1 VTGAGFLL
9 GLDAGGSGVRA
20 LLVDA
25 ADGRTFGAARRVR
38 PRPAPGTGGLGSELD
53 LEALWS
59 ALAGSVREALARAGA
74 RPDQVLAVAA
84 TSMRFATVIVDRAG
98 EAIFAVPNRDTRAI
112 AEAAALTQRAGAALH
127 ARTGHRAS
135 AIQALPRL
143 LWLAKHEPALLAR
156 AHRVLA
162 LGDWLALRLAG
173 EAASEPSQAGESL
186 LFDLSARRWDRTE
199 LERAGLLHAEWLPP
213 VLEPGTRL
221 GGVLAPAARELGL
234 REGTPV
240 AVGGADTQCGLLAAG
255 AAAPGALGAVTGTTA
270 PLQLVLD
277 RPSLDSEGT
286 LWTGHFLVSGR
297 WVLESNAGPMGE
309 ALEWLAALLAP
320 DHPQPVARL
329 LAEAARS
336 QPGAAGVLSSFGA
349 NPTTPREL
357 ELPIG
362 SLTLSH
368 LAAPDGPAAHRH
380 LARAVAEGM
389 ACAVRAHRE
398 RLAGF
403 APGPSAG
410 ALHLAGGMVRSPF
423 WAQLVADVTGAPVA
437 VAASPDTSACGAA
450 LCAGVAADVFPDLD
464 AAARDAAAR
473 TRTLEPDPERA
484 AQYEEIYAGW
494 QRLCE
499 ARAASDPVARGIALP
514 HVLRAMAAAPAPGS
528 VRARPRIL
536 ATAELDDAALAA
548 LRALGEV
555 EHASFR
561 QRMRLLTGP
570 SLVEALRGF
579 AVFVTEV
586 DVVDATTLAE
596 LPELRV
602 VASCRGDAVN
612 VDVAACTAHGI
623 PVLNAPGRNAEGVA
637 DLTLAFLLMLARKLP
652 AAARFLRE
660 PGGEAGDLAR
670 MGRAFAALQGGELG
684 AKTVGLVGF
693 GAVGRAVARRLAAF
707 GARVCA
713 HDPFVAPEEM
723 LLAGVEPLG
732 FDELL
737 ARSDFVSLHCTVSDE
752 TRGLLGAAELART
765 KPGAY
770 LVNTA
775 RAALVDEAALA
786 DALAR
791 GQLAGAALDVF
802 AVEPPGVDHPLLA
815 LENVIATPH
824 VGGNTAEV
832 AGRQGR
838 IVAADL
844 ERLLRGERPL
854 FVLDPAALEGF
865 DWRAP
870 RRRPDPAVL
879 AGLTQRPAPAVSDL
893 QREPGAAPAH
903 PPPEARA
910 SASAGTPRTSTS
922 SAAAPASAAPS
933 TSAPPAGVRAQM
945 ERILRGFA
953 QRIAADPELRAFAPG
968 REVTLHFRVR
978 DLDLELHFGFRAG
991 ASFADLGPP
1000 AAPAEVQLRLAA
1012 DVLDGMFTGRV
1023 NAMQAAMD
1031 GRLSFTGDA
1040 AKAMTLQHIQGA
1052 LARCWRA
1059 ARDEVGDPGDL
1070 TRLGAPAPR
1079 APEPD
1084 DALRVEL
1091 VRVVNELYAQQL
1103 ITATGGNVSAR
1114 IPGTDAL
1121 WITPSQLFKG
1131 DLRPEILVRID
1142 LDGRPLDPD
1151 SRSPSSESL
1160 MHCAILR
1167 AKPEAGAVVHAHAP
1181 HATILANAG
1190 LPFAPISTEAAF
1202 FGDIPRVPFLMPG
1215 TRELADAVAHAMG
1228 SGWAVLMQNHGLLVA
1243 GRSLRRAADM
1253 VEIIERSAEIIL
1265 GCHAVGRE
1273 PPRLPD
1279 AVVAELRRMGDLV
1292 A

>member
-20 LLVDA
+20 LLLDA
-25 ADGRTFGAARRVR
+25 ADGRTFGAGRRVR

-53 LEALWS
+53 LDALWS
-59 ALAGSVREALARAGA
+59 ALAESVREALARAGA

-98 EAIFAVPNRDTRAI
+98 EAIFAVPNRDARAR
-112 AEAAALTQRAGAALH
+112 AEAAALAQRSGAALH

-135 AIQALPRL
+135 AIQVLPRL

-173 EAASEPSQAGESL
+173 EAASEPSQAGASL
-186 LFDLSARRWDRTE
+186 LFDLAARRWDRSE
-199 LERAGLLHAEWLPP
+199 LERAGLWQESWLPP

-277 RPSLDSEGT
+277 RPVLDPEGT
-286 LWTGHFLVSGR
+286 LWSGHFLVSGR

-320 DHPQPVARL
+320 EHPQPVARL

-336 QPGAAGVLSSFGA
+336 RPGAAGLLSSFGA
-349 NPTTPREL
+349 NPTAPRDL

-368 LAAPDGPAAHRH
+368 LAAPDGPTARRH

-410 ALHLAGGMVRSPF
+410 TVHLAGGMARSPF

-450 LCAGVAADVFPDLD
+450 LCAGVAAGVFLDLD

-473 TRTLEPDPERA
+473 ARTLEPDHERS
-484 AQYEEIYAGW
+484 AQYEDVYAGW
-494 QRLCE
+494 RRLCV
-499 ARAASDPVARGIALP
+499 ARAASEPVAREIALP
-514 HVLRAMAAAPAPGS
+514 HVLRAAAAAPVPGP

-536 ATAELDDAALAA
+536 ATADLDDAALAA
-548 LRALGEV
+548 LRALGDV

-586 DVVDATTLAE
+586 DVLDAAALAD

-652 AAARFLRE
+652 AANRFLRE

-723 LLAGVEPLG
+723 WLAGVEPLG

-737 ARSDFVSLHCTVSDE
+737 AGSDFVSLHCSVSEE

-765 KPGAY
+765 KPGAC

-802 AVEPPGVDHPLLA
+802 AVEPPGADHPLLA
-815 LENVIATPH
+815 LETVIATPH
-824 VGGNTAEV
+824 VGGNTAQV
-832 AGRQGR
+832 AGHQGR

-870 RRRPDPAVL
+870 RRQPDPAVL
-879 AGLTQRPAPAVSDL
+879 AALARRAAPAVSDL
-893 QREPGAAPAH
+893 QRGPDAAPGR
-903 PPPEARA
+903 PRPDARA
-910 SASAGTPRTSTS
+910 SAGAGTPTASTV
-922 SAAAPASAAPS
+922 SAAAPANAGSSA
-933 TSAPPAGVRAQM
+933 PAGVRAQM

-991 ASFADLGPP
+991 APFAELGPP

-1031 GRLSFTGDA
+1031 GRLSFAGDA

-1052 LARCWRA
+1052 LARCWRG

-1070 TRLGAPAPR
+1070 SRLGAPGTAPR
-1079 APEPD
+1079 SPEPD
-1084 DALRVEL
+1084 DALRAEL

-1114 IPGTDAL
+1114 IPGADAL
-1121 WITPSQLFKG
+1121 WITPGQLFKG

-1160 MHCAILR
+1160 MHCAIFR
-1167 AKPEAGAVVHAHAP
+1167 ARPEAQAVVHAHAP

>member
-9 GLDAGGSGVRA
+9 GLDAGGGGVRA
-20 LLVDA
+20 LLLDVVSGGTFVA
-25 ADGRTFGAARRVR
+25 GRCLR
-38 PRPAPGTGGLGSELD
+38 PRPAPGTAGLGSELD
-53 LEALWS
+53 LDALWT
-59 ALAGSVREALARAGA
+59 ALAESVRETLARAGA
-74 RPDQVLAVAA
+74 GPEHVLAVAA
-84 TSMRFATVIVDRAG
+84 TSMRFATVLVDRAG
-98 EAIFAVPNRDTRAI
+98 EAIFAVPNRDARAL
-112 AEAAALTQRAGAALH
+112 AEAAELARRSGDALH

-143 LWLAKHEPALLAR
+143 LWLAKHEPTLLAR

-162 LGDWLALRLAG
+162 LGDWLALRLSG

-186 LFDLSARRWDRTE
+186 LFDLASRRWDRSE
-199 LERAGLLHAEWLPP
+199 LERAGLLRADCLPP
-213 VLEPGTRL
+213 VLEPGARL
-221 GGVLAPAARELGL
+221 GGVTPEAARELGL
-234 REGTPV
+234 RAGTPV
-240 AVGGADTQCGLLAAG
+240 AVGGADTQCGLLGAG
-255 AAAPGALGAVTGTTA
+255 VAAPGALAAVTGTTA
-270 PLQLVLD
+270 PLQLVVD
-277 RPSLDSEGT
+277 RPVLDPEGV

-309 ALEWLAALLAP
+309 ALEWLATLLAP
-320 DHPQPVARL
+320 DHPQPVARM

-336 QPGAAGVLSSFGA
+336 QPGAAGMLSSFGA
-349 NPTTPREL
+349 NPTALRDL

-362 SLTLSH
+362 SVTLSH
-368 LAAPDGPAAHRH
+368 LAAAGGPVSRRH

-398 RLAGF
+398 RLAPFG
-403 APGPSAG
+403 GNGSRG
-410 ALHLAGGMVRSPF
+410 VLHLAGGMSRSPF

-450 LCAGVAADVFPDLD
+450 LCAGVAAGVFADLD

-473 TRTLEPDPERA
+473 ARRVEPDPERA

-494 QRLCE
+494 RRLCA
-499 ARAASDPVARGIALP
+499 ARAESESVARGIALP
-514 HVLRAMAAAPAPGS
+514 HVLRAGAAAPAAGPL
-528 VRARPRIL
+528 RARPRIL
-536 ATAELDDAALAA
+536 ATAELDDEALAA
-548 LRALGEV
+548 LRRLGDV

-561 QRMRLLTGP
+561 RRMRLLTGP

-586 DVVDATTLAE
+586 DVVDAAALAE

-612 VDVAACTAHGI
+612 VDLAACTAHGI

-652 AAARFLRE
+652 AAASFLRE

-670 MGRAFAALQGGELG
+670 MGRAFSALQGGELG

-723 LLAGVEPLG
+723 ILAGVEPVA
-732 FDELL
+732 FHELL
-737 ARSDFVSLHCTVSDE
+737 ARSDFVSLHCAVSEE
-752 TRGLLGAAELART
+752 TRGLLGAEELARMQ
-765 KPGAY
+765 PGAC

-786 DALAR
+786 DALTRAH
-791 GQLAGAALDVF
+791 LAGAALDVF
-802 AVEPPGVDHPLLA
+802 AVEPPGADHPLLA
-815 LENVIATPH
+815 FESVIATPH
-824 VGGNTAEV
+824 VGGNTAQV
-832 AGRQGR
+832 AGHQGR

-844 ERLLRGERPL
+844 ERLLRGEPPH
-854 FVLDPAALEGF
+854 FVLDRAALEGF

-870 RRRPDPAVL
+870 RRRPDAAAL
-879 AGLTQRPAPAVSDL
+879 ARLARRSAPAVSDL
-893 QREPGAAPAH
+893 QREAG
-903 PPPEARA
+903 
-910 SASAGTPRTSTS
+910 AGTPGR
-922 SAAAPASAAPS
+922 AAPASAVPDAGV
-933 TSAPPAGVRAQM
+933 APAGVRAHV
-945 ERILRGFA
+945 ERILRGFVE
-953 QRIAADPELRAFAPG
+953 RIPADPELRAFAAG
-968 REVTLHFRVR
+968 REVTLHFRCR
-978 DLDLELHFGFRAG
+978 DLDLELHFGFRGG
-991 ASFADLGPP
+991 APFAALGPP
-1000 AAPAEVQLRLAA
+1000 PAPAEVQLRLTA

-1040 AKAMTLQHIQGA
+1040 AKAMTLQHIQAA

-1070 TRLGAPAPR
+1070 AQLGAPATGAR
-1079 APEPD
+1079 GPEPD
-1084 DALRVEL
+1084 DALRGEL

-1114 IPGTDAL
+1114 IPGRPEL

-1167 AKPEAGAVVHAHAP
+1167 AKPDAQAVVHAHAP

-1190 LPFAPISTEAAF
+1190 LPFVPISTEAAF
-1202 FGDIPRVPFLMPG
+1202 FGEIPRVPFLMPG
-1215 TRELADAVAHAMG
+1215 TRELADAVADAMG
-1228 SGWAVLMQNHGLLVA
+1228 EGWAVLMQNHGLLVA

-1253 VEIIERSAEIIL
+1253 VEIVERSAQIIL

-1279 AVVAELRRMGDLV
+1279 GVVAELRRMGDLV